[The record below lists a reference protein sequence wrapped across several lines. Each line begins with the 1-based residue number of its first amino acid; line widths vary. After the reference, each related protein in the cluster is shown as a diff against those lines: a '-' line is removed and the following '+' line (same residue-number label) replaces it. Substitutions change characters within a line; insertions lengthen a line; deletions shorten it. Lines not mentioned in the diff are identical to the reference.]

1 MEIAVENSGQGHK
14 LCAVKA
20 TEHANPKGD
29 QHQKCVKQRNQ
40 QVCDART
47 KPEIRSS
54 RTLRSKSA
62 DPARKLVSDQSEK
75 PGETKIQ
82 RNKKANDV
90 TPKSQNGKD
99 APPPSLT
106 SVESTRR
113 RSDLPTRVKRSASL
127 TSTVRAEARDD
138 SKEKQKQFSKMEI
151 KCDQL
156 ERPLLSNIILCRDE
170 TEKVLDTTKEEQR
183 KLDKE
188 STKIS
193 SNIPTRTKTSKAR
206 RKLFQMSSSSKPEAG
221 RHSTTVSPAIS
232 EIVLDDNESDQSVE
246 NLRTV
251 NLDLRDQ
258 VSKLRY
264 QMEAQKGKLKH
275 ILWQKVLDIR
285 KIRQL
290 EQKKL
295 MEALNDQRD
304 KLERERSRDLESLR
318 GQLTI
323 KAESDLQKYARHKD
337 TEINKLRMELA
348 SKENMLQRL
357 LGDNRHARLK
367 LNIDDRKSK
376 LVYEIKA
383 LRRQKKELED
393 SLSSASSAE
402 RAFSDDIRRH
412 SQSFELEISRVKR
425 QSQFETNQLIEQ
437 LKNKDKLISQLEKDL
452 GQQWVAAQLA
462 ALERESS
469 EGARSP
475 TMSAPS
481 HTLGVLPEDSVDP
494 TTYFRT
500 PTSASKPG
508 GVEDGRSTGVNEY
521 TIGKQDLPKKLKDL
535 KARNK
540 ELVDKCRAYLHRTKE
555 LTAQN
560 RAYKDSSDKMLHEN
574 KKMQELI
581 EHSKLRVLQLTRQMS
596 EQVLEKNS
604 GPAQSVMVEELK
616 KEMMED
622 KKTIQALRQ
631 ACSEKDR
638 RIELIQH
645 RKRRRRVVAP
655 ANMNL
660 GIRETIFGYDEDK
673 SIDSD
678 ASISSISHSTVSEED
693 SWDHVISM
701 EETERGYQRLMME
714 QLQVQRSH
722 ALLQKQVGN
731 NQDPQREIM
740 AKITLQNDLFQAQC
754 RIEKLEQLINEI
766 GEGEVLMLLKERETI
781 LSSNKEAAE
790 KAIFWEQQSRQLQQE
805 LNKALEK
812 SEDLEFQL
820 MEMENYDET
829 KQSASCHQECQCT
842 HEVDHELI
850 ETLAHCLHQSEQD
863 MEQLRKEIAA
873 LVKGREGDALLKQF
887 DKVRENEKKHAES
900 MESLAHELQVKVIS
914 LQKEKDTL
922 QEKLSL
928 KGHKPVKG
936 DNSAS
941 IAREKQENLELKAEL
956 TQLINS
962 ENKLL
967 EERIQ
972 LQEEL
977 NDWKTQYEYLKQQL
991 DIFTQ
996 TQTPKQKIVLKREN
1010 SSNESSSPSSSPAT
1024 SSLSRRPSKDRK
1036 SKPRSG
1042 DDPTQSKRRKS
1053 SPENSSDFN
1062 QELMTQSSMQS
1073 FQSLENLH
1081 GMSDSVSEV
1090 DVLKLQLKALQSD
1103 WHSMRE
1109 ENLNLKD
1116 QLRQSALEK
1125 SSEAEADQ
1133 QLLLDKVEM
1142 LKSEL
1147 ELMRRENISLS
1158 GKLKQRIDEFHDS
1171 QDELNPRLA
1180 ELEDY
1185 CEDLQERL
1193 HASEMTER
1201 QLKEKLRLVEGSI
1214 DEAESNEM
1222 ALRERYEQLMLWE
1235 VEAKKQIRELQKNG
1249 HELKEIVLDKDFVE
1263 QALREKVDFL
1273 QKCEA
1278 ASIRRIEELEAIERD
1293 LREQLETKSDPK
1305 CQRELNK
1312 IQELKHQI
1320 TFLETDNKA
1329 LAARIS
1335 ELEENEEILRENWRR
1350 VADEDYNRTQTLQEK
1365 VKMLE
1370 SMNRDLKA
1378 KLAEAQEYFVINVSP
1393 NENSLAA
1400 ELAQSQ
1406 SSLRDAVLES
1416 TAPGGGDRPTA
1427 GVDGAPVDQEKLKLM
1442 DKLKKLKRQLSDVAE
1457 KKDSKIETLQE
1468 KIVSLKETE
1477 VKLSETISEMEMTE
1491 RELRAKLALYESSEV
1506 TVEKMLKYQ
1515 SKIEELR
1522 TSQES
1527 LLDQLE
1533 SLENQEMTLQEK
1545 MQEMERTLRGKI
1557 VTLEVEMKGYKQKEL
1572 KSAGRIRELEKQE
1585 KELSEKVAQQAEKEN
1600 GLYVKISSLM
1610 DEVKSAKEEVESLKN
1625 QMASK
1630 EDKVRKAK
1638 LLEVKLLEIEM
1649 EYGKKISD
1657 ISSKLRHK
1665 EEELRQKEATHEEE
1679 VTTLQNE
1686 VATLQSALN
1695 TKESEKNRRIAIL
1708 EKLFAQKEND
1718 FLSKIAMLEENIKE
1732 LTNEKTMHQNQIKE
1746 LQRQKSDLENKDY
1759 GYKQE
1764 MDILREEVISIK
1776 TSETEY
1782 EDKIV
1787 NLERNCRQE
1796 KQRADEAEFKVSK
1809 LEKDLAKEKKKVA
1822 DIEVK
1827 LIAMKGDIEQQM
1839 KTIEANFVE
1848 KESDYE
1854 KELDSLQEEVEKKD
1868 VRVKELETELEKR
1881 ARRVSEL
1888 ESECSKLKSKAANED
1903 QETIAQIKMLE
1914 KEKSE
1919 LFTRWS
1925 AKQQSENSEL
1935 AALKSDKEGHIE
1947 DLKKKNNFL
1956 STQLLHEAATR
1967 EQLETSI
1974 DDFKNKE
1981 KTLVSRLN
1989 EFNKE
1994 IEHLKE
2000 ELLNKLKELD
2010 AKNKEMCEL
2019 NLEISHL
2026 RYSNKTLQSDYQH
2039 LKEQLH
2045 QNEKE
2050 IMKQISEKDEK
2061 LQHLQ
2066 SEIKILKEELSQKN
2080 ILILKASENKKR
2092 LQEKESEL
2100 FKLVEEK
2107 SQKDIMV
2114 QETIQKSEHMLLLS
2128 QKEKDSAAI
2137 QVENLRKDLQS
2148 KEVVVSQHL
2157 LAIEEKN
2164 KEIQGLNSMLDELK
2178 ESVKQKS
2185 LDTEKYQ
2192 KDLSNSKKEQE
2203 KSLLEIN
2210 QLKKQIEEKQSEVE
2224 LKSSEQTNTQ
2234 LVISA
2239 KQHEL
2244 EQAKLELHKCLEEI
2258 QEFKKLRD
2266 QDKDQQQEQDQA
2278 YRKLSADFE
2287 QLTLQYD
2294 EHIVE
2299 HKHLEFKVADVELKL
2314 VEAENRYRELEA
2326 KCASLEVQL
2335 AERFA
2340 HSQQAEKIIK
2350 LKEDEVAKLETKLEE
2365 LEKEL
2370 EETSTQKNETE
2381 RIIILKDKEFKVMK
2395 SKLETVGKEYDDLK
2409 VVVKNKNEE
2418 SQKLKDELTSL
2429 KKKNDLLKEEADQL
2443 QQSSDN
2449 YHKENKES
2457 QSELAELKMQV
2468 SQLQKKWEDANNNL
2482 KASDDFLMQADQSFK
2497 SLEQKCK
2504 ETETQLKGKELL
2516 VEELEQTMK
2525 TKNHAIDCLEMK
2537 LKDNEKKCV
2546 DLNLHLTKAEKDFQG
2561 KCSEL
2566 TSVQSMFDKAEFKL
2580 KSCEER
2586 CDQLKEKLNTAEME
2600 LQEVRHINQSLTQ
2613 KLSILEGAVKEKE
2626 SFCRDSQSDF
2636 ESLQQQHLEV
2646 KIECENLKS
2655 KLNYFQQMFE
2665 HAQNTCKEKEEH
2677 IITLETSL
2685 KQSQSSL
2692 QEQQEKLQ
2700 DKETCY
2706 NERVS
2711 QLEQLQKDLKSS
2723 QEERTL
2729 LESQIQTVGVE
2740 LEQVNEEKKSLKN
2753 QMEQH
2758 LLELNKS
2765 KEKCDKLQVEI
2776 QNVQSKYEEQNIEIK
2791 HFKDKCQHLELECQ
2805 KIKQEKELQAHSLRT
2820 TESSQQDLLTSIQ
2833 KLELENKT
2841 LKLKLNEQE
2850 EIVNSKDDGFSE
2862 LVETN
2867 QLLSGKLYRL
2877 EAAAV
2882 ESETKYMQLEQSK
2895 AELLAQ
2901 KDKALKDAEKLQ
2913 VNLKDFSEECE
2924 SLKAKLE
2931 NSQLKVKE
2939 LEESNAHIQS
2949 NDKNKEEIAKQQ
2961 QHLLEQQL
2969 QQCTSEMETKLTT
2982 AQELNDELNKV
2993 VYHLKK
2999 KVHQLEEEK
3008 LSLTSK
3014 LHEAETQIQ
3023 AMTGTLSD
3031 LQIDL
3036 QHLQAENV
3044 KLKVSVAESEKE
3056 SSKLLQAN
3064 YESNEGV
3071 KESNITVSLV
3081 SELQTMP
3088 PSGISKE
3095 QELAE
3100 KLHSLEIHH
3109 EETLHKM
3116 EKLLKDIESYK
3127 SRDQFSQEKIKG
3139 LDKNLKEMRER
3150 EKKMSEKVADMEVKE
3165 KQLLEQMADIE
3176 TSVIVPLETENQELK
3191 DELNVVKQER
3201 DDAQAKASKGN
3212 DEDMLDGVNLH
3223 KSLEDALIQRDE
3235 LEKKINILAEEIS
3248 SIEEEKKNLKKQV
3261 ADANITEGELIDK
3274 IEFLEDEVERLKNI
3288 EHQKSVLEEHLMD
3301 RLLDLEERE
3310 KKLQEKLLLKN
3321 KSVTTQCVQTDAVDG
3336 ALEDMVKQYDFLKQK
3351 NEVLQDAESK
3361 YMDKILDL
3369 EEINNKLQNE
3379 VEHLKASANVAIS
3392 KELGNASSHEE
3403 NGASRK
3409 NLMASKYTDTFDLLL
3424 PSEQT
3429 VNSEHLSERLVQ
3441 LEHQNKSFA
3450 MECEDKAS
3458 KIKYLEEKI
3467 VLLQDS
3473 EAKLMEKLT
3482 EDISTLPCA
3491 ANTEELQKKIDNLM
3505 EENDFLAQS
3514 IESYKKLYKDEKE
3527 KCNELQDRIMEESS
3541 LYQELQEAHARLGA
3555 SEAMVEEVQAEY
3567 EEQLSERENQLEH
3580 FNKLLNVSQLREN
3593 ELQGEVNALKDYL
3606 NTLPG
3611 QRSKDPSVQSLKE
3624 DLEQQIADLSRH
3636 HEVREQDLRKQL
3648 ELLQAQEQESK
3659 NQHQQQVLKLEHY
3672 IQDLRHHELE
3682 LLKQVDLL
3690 KQHEKALVEEA
3701 NRLRKT
3707 EKQLQSKVDSLEAQ
3721 LRMKEDDSGLSS
3733 DDQRVRSDNLKKSVP
3748 QQSPT
3753 PVSEVFS
3760 SKVTLTLAK
3769 SPTTKSPAPP
3779 AGQYA
3784 ESRDSTPPPLTSPL
3798 RSRPSQASLTHNE
3811 LVHLVAELQASEAD
3825 LKNRL
3830 QELQA
3835 SHGSDLSKRVEE
3847 LEVINQNL
3855 QRKLRFSESKRTF
3868 QASPSPD
3875 KQPRLLYHGGD
3886 KNNNNNTAEYP
3897 SGGQDISQTM
3907 LDKPE
3912 HILMQRIKDLETV
3925 EKHNKTQLSELER
3938 DREVLHEI
3946 ARKDKATIHDLQ
3958 IKIRELQLSERGLK
3972 EQISNLELSEGSLC
3986 TKCENLEVTRQ
3997 QLEDRVHELE
4007 IHERRL
4013 RELVRRLKLNEEHW
4027 LSKSGGMENAVAEL
4041 SATELQLK
4049 RHLQDIE
4056 MEKGG
4061 LSERAEYLEARVR
4074 ELENVELSLLQR
4086 LKSYEINEA
4095 NLKNRL
4101 GHLENSEAAA
4111 HSKAYELDVLN
4122 VDLSQRLQKAVE
4134 ECSMLSQHILQLQGQ
4149 VQELD
4154 RRLLSAKDSEMA
4166 YKQHVETLEKNEN
4179 LVQKKVREFEL
4190 REIDSQARIRELE
4203 QTVEILNDKI
4213 AALQRSENRLKF
4225 RIQELEEI
4233 TSQDSQARDKA
4244 LKHTV
4249 PQKLEDCQKY
4259 IIVLQQQVENLQQ
4272 HFSSSSNTSKAG
4284 EGESVSVSLDQYN
4297 MFQRQNVLLEETL
4310 YQLQEVEREK
4320 EQLSVTILQLRQ
4332 GKGACG
4338 HEVEIEVLKKRL
4350 LSYKTLFNK
4359 LKFSLSAG
4367 QATSL
4372 LDSEQ
4377 DSDPLGDTLPARHL
4391 HELEPE
4397 RVLQSIRGFQDGKAE
4412 IIDAHQDDSLQRDV
4426 VQTTVKGILL
4436 SQAAQAKSEQPSY
4449 QEESHWRAI
4458 EARKPKEIM
4467 SGSWGGAIDMVVG
4480 GVKQALPRH
4489 LDGSKQSSTP
4499 ELEEVTVAFHLQSES
4514 ELSSHHKTQNDTD
4527 SSDGPVPPPRRGR
4540 IHRVG
4545 KSSNY
4550 KNNSGHDSSG
4560 SRSTDVDCATMST
4573 VAANKKHYFGNEK
4586 SLPSSA
4592 NAKRN
4597 GQQTKPAPL
4606 TSFGE
4611 DSFYLPSSTQEGA
4624 DSLDDGEAPP
4634 LPSSAPPGRSP
4645 THVRQERKD
4654 SLDDSTSGMSIR
4666 ERIALIE
4673 KQLQTDQSG
4682 NKSDPDQVFYWKKKS
4697 SENLRQVEVLE
4708 KDNKYLKED
4717 INRLEKEL
4725 EDKRRYINLLEIWL
4739 SNLDDLLKNK
4749 NKQTDREMLEYLQLD
4764 LTKLRHELSHIGYR
4778 REDCILDAAALK
4790 TELEH
4795 RDKEIVSKRNEIESL
4810 VQKLRL
4816 SQEECQ
4822 TIEGMRRNALD
4833 SLRSLEKEVIDL
4845 QEAETQLQNAQAE
4858 LQTLKQEFEIKC
4870 KELNDALAERKEFE
4884 MTLEK
4889 TIAERDRLIC
4899 ELKSLEEMNDKLIS
4913 ELKSSEEMKS
4923 SLKKEINELNMK
4935 MEEISSTESRNS
4947 SLAGHINKLND
4958 LLATRTE
4965 KMQEVYKENLQLR
4978 ERSHQTETELIRL
4991 RNLCDDYNNLS
5002 ARFDELDN
5010 SKNQATI
5017 LLQSL
5022 QAKVERLARKCQEKD
5037 ILLRRLGADLRRTSY
5052 RPSSALEELTR
5063 LEHVMA
5069 QEEYNIDFPVNGR
5082 SPQRPARN
5090 KRSSS
5095 LDDLDYNYASSDTD
5109 SISFVPIASSR
5120 TKRPPPYMDN
5130 RPRSADNFTP
5140 RARGSQSRSSPVSR
5154 RVEVHQ
5160 RMETNLGQF
5169 IAIADYDPAIFSQS
5183 GRPGLELEL
5192 REGDAVL
5199 ITGPMDRTGYYEA
5212 EVKGRTGLVPANYLQ
5227 PLNGSS
5233 HMMNYGI
5240 NPRVSPTHSEQAFNK
5255 HRQVHAMSRDIVST
5269 NYKVDSSH
5277 NGQVRSRVPDPPQ
5290 NLHIKGLVND
5300 RGLLLSWLPPKVDAR
5315 CSTHGFQ
5322 LLGYMVFVNN
5332 QPYEQIPN
5340 PNICEF
5346 LIEDL
5351 NLGKSVHLAVQS
5363 LCAGGHVSPKAELV
5377 FEGIIKVA
5385 NAKGGIQVEDQKDL
5399 DTDLSSVLSS
5409 VHYKRGHR
5417 KAVMALYDYN
5427 PKQQSPHDYT
5437 AFELAF
5443 QAGDVIHVY
5452 GDPRP
5457 DGFFH
5462 GEVDGN
5468 RGLVPACFVEDL
5480 SKIDKSGLKVTKE
5493 VAQVK

>member
-941 IAREKQENLELKAEL
+941 IAREKQENLEL
-956 TQLINS
+956 
-962 ENKLL
+962 
-967 EERIQ
+967 
-972 LQEEL
+972 
-977 NDWKTQYEYLKQQL
+977 
-991 DIFTQ
+991 
-996 TQTPKQKIVLKREN
+996 
-1010 SSNESSSPSSSPAT
+1010 
-1024 SSLSRRPSKDRK
+1024 
-1036 SKPRSG
+1036 
-1042 DDPTQSKRRKS
+1042 
-1053 SPENSSDFN
+1053 
-1062 QELMTQSSMQS
+1062 
-1073 FQSLENLH
+1073 
-1081 GMSDSVSEV
+1081 
-1090 DVLKLQLKALQSD
+1090 
-1103 WHSMRE
+1103 
-1109 ENLNLKD
+1109 
-1116 QLRQSALEK
+1116 
-1125 SSEAEADQ
+1125 
-1133 QLLLDKVEM
+1133 
-1142 LKSEL
+1142 
-1147 ELMRRENISLS
+1147 
-1158 GKLKQRIDEFHDS
+1158 
-1171 QDELNPRLA
+1171 
-1180 ELEDY
+1180 
-1185 CEDLQERL
+1185 
-1193 HASEMTER
+1193 
-1201 QLKEKLRLVEGSI
+1201 
-1214 DEAESNEM
+1214 
-1222 ALRERYEQLMLWE
+1222 
-1235 VEAKKQIRELQKNG
+1235 
-1249 HELKEIVLDKDFVE
+1249 
-1263 QALREKVDFL
+1263 KVDFL

-4717 INRLEKEL
+4717 LPPAYRRKEKINRLEKEL